1 MNMQTTHGSVDRW
14 EIKHAGDWMILTG
27 EVGSMRTE
35 ALLHVLAR
43 ISQHEVVV
51 VPPGEECTVMAL
63 KESEQSCYRMVMNKK
78 LLIDRDRVKIR
89 KIQHNRVFYSSK
101 EYDPCTSEVLSSLPS
116 TRCTLLGNYALSKE
130 WNVVELVST
139 SIRAGKRVTVDRPMP
154 EPFDHTCCIRGDLLL
169 IIQVKSVYSH
179 VLEY

>member
-1 MNMQTTHGSVDRW
+1 
-14 EIKHAGDWMILTG
+14 MILTG

-89 KIQHNRVFYSSK
+89 KIQHNRHVYK
-101 EYDPCTSEVLSSLPS
+101 NI
-116 TRCTLLGNYALSKE
+116 TL
-130 WNVVELVST
+130 
-139 SIRAGKRVTVDRPMP
+139 
-154 EPFDHTCCIRGDLLL
+154 H
-169 IIQVKSVYSH
+169 
-179 VLEY
+179 